1 MKVHFGPIKEIWWLG
16 EVVWV

>member
-1 MKVHFGPIKEIWWLG
+1 MG